1 MLKVEYKSWC
11 LRGYSGKVWQVYA
24 EITNSRDI
32 SKLIEVKKR
41 LNNPPVTGL
50 LLVENNSPAIKRLG
64 WEKLCDGIWYRYFE

>member
-1 MLKVEYKSWC
+1 MITFTPWV
-11 LRGYSGKVWQVYA
+11 LRGYSGKAWQVYV

-50 LLVENNSPAIKRLG
+50 VLVENSYTAIKRLG